1 MDESKDYY
9 DNDELKN
16 RFTAWLETVLKNAKL
31 NYLHKELKRIRTM
44 ISLENYNTD
53 EFWCETE
60 EARCEDFFFE
70 NEKVYNAYKELSDMQ
85 KKVLTMLFI
94 QDMSIV
100 EISKT
105 LGVSYA
111 YVKKV
116 KCIAI
121 KKLRKKLEGETR

>member
-44 ISLENYNTD
+44 ISLENYNID

>member
-1 MDESKDYY
+1 MNERKDDY

-70 NEKVYNAYKELSDMQ
+70 NEKVYNAYKELSDTQ

-105 LGVSYA
+105 LGFSYA